1 MTPGPASR
9 LKSSIGTVM
18 RSPLRAPGRIH
29 STVTNRAEVRWSCSS
44 SSGSASSVTGRSEYS
59 GCSWTTRRP
68 SEDSSAS
75 LPEMSDTWMVFT
87 AISADSSPRNRLP
100 MADHA
105 NRNARDVAMRG
116 ARGSSRPAKPGAEPQ
131 LTICH
136 RRSIG
141 STESNNATP
150 LNQGEDHHQES
161 QGRSGED
168 LRRDA
173 QGSEHRYCCGLCGK
187 ASPPGRRPA
196 WTSLIAASAAGG
208 YVVPSRSHAI
218 DLLNACRQRA
228 DPESGGG

>member
-1 MTPGPASR
+1 MALSMTPGPASR

-29 STVTNRAEVRWSCSS
+29 STVTNRAEVLCSCSS
-44 SSGSASSVTGRSEYS
+44 SSGSASSVTGR
-59 GCSWTTRRP
+59 
-68 SEDSSAS
+68 
-75 LPEMSDTWMVFT
+75 
-87 AISADSSPRNRLP
+87 ADYSPRNRLP

-173 QGSEHRYCCGLCGK
+173 QGSEHRYCCGLRGK